1 MGTNTL
7 LTYEN
12 DSLEI
17 DVGDITYTVD
27 VSVKANYWYQAGRMY
42 MSNGDPGYPEESE
55 LEIEEIDAVWHDIAE
70 DGSDKIVEPTEEM
83 TQELENYLYDMDW
96 DNWDNP
102 SDYEPEP
109 DDYDDYDRYDYGPYT
124 LD

>member
-7 LTYEN
+7 LTYKN
-12 DSLEI
+12 DDLEI
-17 DVGDITYTVD
+17 TVGDTTYSVD
-27 VSVKANYWYQAGRMY
+27 VSARANYWYQAGRMY

-55 LEIEEIDAVWHDIAE
+55 LEIEEIDALWYDVDENGEA
-70 DGSDKIVEPTEEM
+70 VLVQPTEEM
-83 TQELENYLYDMDW
+83 NNELEDYLYDMDW

-102 SDYEPEP
+102 SDYEDEG
-109 DDYDDYDRYDYGPYT
+109 DYYDDDEVWDGPYT